1 MQDKKKGSCSIL
13 KKVAVKMPTEANP
26 HPQGVFTKVKLP
38 DVCADEI
45 PF

>member
-1 MQDKKKGSCSIL
+1 ML
-13 KKVAVKMPTEANP
+13 KKVSVKKPTEINP

-38 DVCADEI
+38 DAFADEI